1 MKTKMY
7 RKTKC
12 SVCEYEQED
21 FVSYYLHAKTW
32 KANHD
37 LENCLAIR
45 KSKKV
50 FDEMFSESLDSLAK
64 LSIIR

>member
-1 MKTKMY
+1 MTTMY
-7 RKTKC
+7 RKISCVNCDYT
-12 SVCEYEQED
+12 QED
-21 FVSYYLHAKTW
+21 SVSYYLHAKTW
-32 KANHD
+32 KANHN

-50 FDEMFSESLDSLAK
+50 FDEMFSESLDALAK

>member
-7 RKTKC
+7 RKTNC
-12 SVCEYEQED
+12 ANCDYTQED

-50 FDEMFSESLDSLAK
+50 FDEMFSESVDALAK
-64 LSIIR
+64 LSIIK